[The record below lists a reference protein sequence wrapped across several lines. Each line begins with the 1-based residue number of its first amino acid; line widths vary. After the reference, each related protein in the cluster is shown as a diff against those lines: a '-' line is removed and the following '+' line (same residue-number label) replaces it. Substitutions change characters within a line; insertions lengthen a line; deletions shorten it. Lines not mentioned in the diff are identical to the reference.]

1 MPWLLLG
8 SLTSSLKQITR
19 EMKDTAVSY
28 VHKVSNTKQIYPLN
42 THIINSS
49 TTTKKETL
57 TL

>member
-1 MPWLLLG
+1 
-8 SLTSSLKQITR
+8 
-19 EMKDTAVSY
+19 MKDTAVSY

-57 TL
+57 TLQMVSLTN